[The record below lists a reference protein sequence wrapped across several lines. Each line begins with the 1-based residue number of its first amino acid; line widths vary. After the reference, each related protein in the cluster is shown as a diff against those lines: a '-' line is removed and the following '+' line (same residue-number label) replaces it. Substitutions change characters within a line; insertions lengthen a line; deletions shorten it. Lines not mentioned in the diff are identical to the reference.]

1 MSVSTPDFTAPETV
15 EPQPEPE
22 HVKRPYAMLEQRSVA
37 DLLREAVE
45 SMQERS
51 ATAVDVADLIAH
63 FADKQV
69 FEELGT
75 WQARNADHAYR
86 LVFADRYANQ
96 EGEPLPLVAVSA
108 KRWQV
113 RRVSSNMRHSV
124 KVA

>member
-1 MSVSTPDFTAPETV
+1 MSVSTPDFTAAQIE
-15 EPQPEPE
+15 EPQQD
-22 HVKRPYAMLEQRSVA
+22 VKRPYAMLEQRTVA
-37 DLLREAVE
+37 DLLRAAVE

-86 LVFADRYANQ
+86 LVFADRYGDQ
-96 EGEPLPLVAVSA
+96 GGEPLPLVAVSA

-113 RRVSSNMRHSV
+113 KNVSSNTRHSV